1 MQVFQIMS
9 QPAVSVG
16 PDTPVRE
23 IARLLLGNRISGV
36 PVVDADNRPIG
47 MVVGTFLAVFFV
59 PMFFVVVRRVFK
71 SSARER
77 ERFAE
82 HAAQAGITAEAAH
95 AYVNAAEEGLS
106 EEERRSMHEGA
117 DTPPAN
123 GAKKD
128 AHE

>member
-47 MVVGTFLAVFFV
+47 MISEGDFLGEHL
-59 PMFFVVVRRVFK
+59 P
-71 SSARER
+71 ER
-77 ERFAE
+77 ESRRDWWLRILTEGQDVSADYVKHLE
-82 HAAQAGITAEAAH
+82 NAH
-95 AYVNAAEEGLS
+95 ALAHQIMTRPIITVGEDDDIRS
-106 EEERRSMHEGA
+106 ER
-117 DTPPAN
+117 
-123 GAKKD
+123 
-128 AHE
+128 